1 MNENQKQGVFVP
13 KKQVRKDLLKDM
25 REKVKADL
33 AGLSKGYSDEEILLK
48 REKLFKKNM
57 GISDWKKW
65 FVIKLLTILL

>member
-13 KKQVRKDLLKDM
+13 KKQVRKDILKEM

-33 AGLSKGYSDEEILLK
+33 AGLSKGYSDEEVLLK

-57 GISDWKKW
+57 GISDWNKW
-65 FVIKLLTILL
+65 L

>member
-13 KKQVRKDLLKDM
+13 KKQVRKDILKDM

-33 AGLSKGYSDEEILLK
+33 AGLSKGYSDEEVLLK

-57 GISDWKKW
+57 GISD
-65 FVIKLLTILL
+65 

>member
-13 KKQVRKDLLKDM
+13 KKQVRKDILKDM

-33 AGLSKGYSDEEILLK
+33 AGLSKGYSDEEVLLK

-65 FVIKLLTILL
+65 L

>member
-13 KKQVRKDLLKDM
+13 KKQVRKDILKEM

-33 AGLSKGYSDEEILLK
+33 AGLSKGYSDEEVLLK

-57 GISDWKKW
+57 GISD
-65 FVIKLLTILL
+65 

>member
-13 KKQVRKDLLKDM
+13 KKQVRKDILKDM

-33 AGLSKGYSDEEILLK
+33 AALSKGYSDEEVLLK

-57 GISDWKKW
+57 GISD
-65 FVIKLLTILL
+65 

>member
-13 KKQVRKDLLKDM
+13 KKQVRKDILKDM

-33 AGLSKGYSDEEILLK
+33 AGLSTGYSDEEVLLK

-57 GISDWKKW
+57 GISD
-65 FVIKLLTILL
+65 